1 MPQFSPGE
9 TYIPLSTCRLSQT
22 SFETINKNALG
33 IPLAWRNQGT
43 RHRLSLSLS
52 TASCNTLAAPPP
64 RALLLEH
71 HTMSHAKPERRSSVS
86 AHTRVAH
93 LAHTL
98 VALLGSLRLPQ
109 TLASRHTLVAHLAS
123 RRHLPLAE
131 PPAASCT
138 HPPREGPG
146 THSLLLYFSPLPA
159 LLARAD
165 KIVCFWHL

>member
-9 TYIPLSTCRLSQT
+9 TYIPHSTCRLSQT

-33 IPLAWRNQGT
+33 IPLAWQNQGT
-43 RHRLSLSLS
+43 RHRL
-52 TASCNTLAAPPP
+52 
-64 RALLLEH
+64 
-71 HTMSHAKPERRSSVS
+71 ERRSSVS
-86 AHTRVAH
+86 AHTLVAH

-159 LLARAD
+159 LLRGRTRLFVSGTCSLACLALLFRVSVLRFCLAL
-165 KIVCFWHL
+165 VSSV